1 MSFGIP
7 FGRIMSE
14 ISAQL
19 PATTITP
26 PGPVGEPSD
35 IQIVGANGSRGDT
48 GPSESDDP
56 PPVFTFEQEQ
66 SLLIK
71 MNEQQGKTI
80 EELQKRVKHLE
91 QQLLERPVPPICYI
105 RCAHCHEEP
114 VDE

>member
-1 MSFGIP
+1 
-7 FGRIMSE
+7 
-14 ISAQL
+14 
-19 PATTITP
+19 
-26 PGPVGEPSD
+26 
-35 IQIVGANGSRGDT
+35 
-48 GPSESDDP
+48 
-56 PPVFTFEQEQ
+56 
-66 SLLIK
+66 